1 MCALGTQFCTFITIP
16 CMIINLFS
24 PKQLIFTGQN
34 CPSIFLETDLLISKF
49 RNTAPHNALQSSYS
63 RSGSYKLD
71 WTGRAHKRPLSQI
84 DKEKKRRKRKKLPE
98 QLLLFAKCF
107 LFTFLPIKLTP
118 FFSHL
123 AFHPGALER
132 RFGRKHVR

>member
-16 CMIINLFS
+16 CMIINLFP

-49 RNTAPHNALQSSYS
+49 RNIAPHNALQSSYS
-63 RSGSYKLD
+63 RSGLYKLN

-84 DKEKKRRKRKKLPE
+84 GEEKKKKNLPG

-107 LFTFLPIKLTP
+107 LFTFLPIKLNP

-123 AFHPGALER
+123 AFLPGAPER
-132 RFGRKHVR
+132 RFGRKQGK

>member
-1 MCALGTQFCTFITIP
+1 M
-16 CMIINLFS
+16 
-24 PKQLIFTGQN
+24 
-34 CPSIFLETDLLISKF
+34 
-49 RNTAPHNALQSSYS
+49 
-63 RSGSYKLD
+63 D

-84 DKEKKRRKRKKLPE
+84 GKVKKEEKKKLPG

-123 AFHPGALER
+123 AFRPGALER
-132 RFGRKHVR
+132 RFGRKHGR

>member
-1 MCALGTQFCTFITIP
+1 
-16 CMIINLFS
+16 MIINLFP

-49 RNTAPHNALQSSYS
+49 GNIAPYNALQSSYS

-84 DKEKKRRKRKKLPE
+84 GKEKKSC
-98 QLLLFAKCF
+98 QGSYSYLLN
-107 LFTFLPIKLTP
+107 
-118 FFSHL
+118 
-123 AFHPGALER
+123 AFYL
-132 RFGRKHVR
+132 VSYL